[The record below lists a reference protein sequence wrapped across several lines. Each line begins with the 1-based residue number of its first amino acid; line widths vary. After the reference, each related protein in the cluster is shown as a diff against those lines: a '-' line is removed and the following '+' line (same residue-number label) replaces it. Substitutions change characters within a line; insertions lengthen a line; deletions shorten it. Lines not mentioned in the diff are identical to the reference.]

1 MSKFYIQIVLF
12 LLSIS
17 VCLNNTT
24 LAADPSPK
32 KASQKV
38 LNKSPNNVPN
48 KAPNKSPN
56 NVPNKSPNNVPN
68 KAPNN
73 VPNKSPN
80 NVPNKTPNNVP
91 NKAPNNV
98 PNKAPNNVPN
108 EIPGFISENPYP
120 TPEEIFEEKKQ
131 LLCEDPEETI
141 NAAKLMDEAVVHLA
155 YHAANK
161 DGSEPSKSNTGSSSL
176 SHKKE
181 DENTTKI
188 LKANRKI
195 YHLYMYNNIVNMI
208 WNPHPVKFYINESVI
223 SGKENITRKIVR
235 VYDPNLIMIQQRYKK
250 GSKGGQKY
258 FYALVK
264 KAHLSEDKTIIV
276 MTSVNMKDQ
285 DSSNEK
291 HKNTIIENA
300 NLFKTSIES
309 EGDIKNGELKKVLV
323 NIAGYLIEKIKNDIH
338 ITYIESINEEDSTD
352 KNA

>member
-12 LLSIS
+12 LLSIF

-24 LAADPSPK
+24 LAAGPSPK

-38 LNKSPNNVPN
+38 LNKAPNNVPN
-48 KAPNKSPN
+48 KAPNK
-56 NVPNKSPNNVPN
+56 
-68 KAPNN
+68 APNN
-73 VPNKSPN
+73 VPNKT
-80 NVPNKTPNNVP
+80 PNKTPNNVP
-91 NKAPNNV
+91 NKAPN
-98 PNKAPNNVPN
+98 KAPNNVPN
-108 EIPGFISENPYP
+108 KTPNKTPNNVPNKPPNEDPNEVPNAFTELISENPYP
-120 TPEEIFEEKKQ
+120 TPEEIFEEKKD

-141 NAAKLMDEAVVHLA
+141 NAVKLMDDAVVHLA

-161 DGSEPSKSNTGSSSL
+161 DGSEPSKSDTGNSSL
-176 SHKKE
+176 SHKKK
-181 DENTTKI
+181 DENTPKI

-195 YHLYMYNNIVNMI
+195 YHLGMYNNIVNMI

-323 NIAGYLIEKIKNDIH
+323 NIAGYLIEKIKKDIH
-338 ITYIESINEEDSTD
+338 ITYIESINEDNST
-352 KNA
+352 

>member
-24 LAADPSPK
+24 LAAGPSPK
-32 KASQKV
+32 KTSQKV
-38 LNKSPNNVPN
+38 INKVPNNVPN
-48 KAPNKSPN
+48 KAPNE
-56 NVPNKSPNNVPN
+56 VPN
-68 KAPNN
+68 KAPN
-73 VPNKSPN
+73 
-80 NVPNKTPNNVP
+80 KTPNEVTGDES
-91 NKAPNNV
+91 K
-98 PNKAPNNVPN
+98 
-108 EIPGFISENPYP
+108 NPYP
-120 TPEEIFEEKKQ
+120 TAEEIFEEKKQ
-131 LLCEDPEETI
+131 LLCEDPEEAI

-161 DGSEPSKSNTGSSSL
+161 DGSEPSKSDTGNSSL

-195 YHLYMYNNIVNMI
+195 YHLGMYNNIVNMI
-208 WNPHPVKFYINESVI
+208 WNPHPVKFYINESAI
-223 SGKENITRKIVR
+223 SDKANITRKIVR

-250 GSKGGQKY
+250 GSGSNQKY

-264 KAHLSEDKTIIV
+264 KAQISEDTTVIV
-276 MTSVNMKDQ
+276 MTSVNIKDQ
-285 DSSNEK
+285 DSSKEK

-309 EGDIKNGELKKVLV
+309 EEDIKQGKLKKVFV

-338 ITYIESINEEDSTD
+338 ITYIESINEDNST
-352 KNA
+352 

>member
-38 LNKSPNNVPN
+38 LNKASNEVPNKAPNNVPNKVPNNVPNKAPNNVPN

-56 NVPNKSPNNVPN
+56 NVPN
-68 KAPNN
+68 
-73 VPNKSPN
+73 
-80 NVPNKTPNNVP
+80 
-91 NKAPNNV
+91 
-98 PNKAPNNVPN
+98 
-108 EIPGFISENPYP
+108 EIPGLISKNPYP
-120 TPEEIFEEKKQ
+120 TAEEIFEEKKQ

-141 NAAKLMDEAVVHLA
+141 NAGKLMDEAVVHLA

-161 DGSEPSKSNTGSSSL
+161 DGSEPSKSDTGSSSL
-176 SHKKE
+176 SHKKK
-181 DENTTKI
+181 DENTPKI
-188 LKANRKI
+188 LKANRKFH
-195 YHLYMYNNIVNMI
+195 HLYMYNDIVNMI
-208 WNPHPVKFYINESVI
+208 WNPENIKFYINESSI
-223 SGKENITRKIVR
+223 SDKANITRKIVR
-235 VYDPNLIMIQQRYKK
+235 VYDPNLIMIQQRYTK

-264 KAHLSEDKTIIV
+264 KAHISEDTTVIV
-276 MTSVNMKDQ
+276 MTSVNTNDK

-300 NLFKTSIES
+300 NLFKTSIKS
-309 EGDIKNGELKKVLV
+309 EEDIKQGKLKKVLV

-338 ITYIESINEEDSTD
+338 ITYIESINEENST
-352 KNA
+352 

>member
-38 LNKSPNNVPN
+38 LNKAPNNVPN
-48 KAPNKSPN
+48 KA
-56 NVPNKSPNNVPN
+56 
-68 KAPNN
+68 
-73 VPNKSPN
+73 
-80 NVPNKTPNNVP
+80 P

-98 PNKAPNNVPN
+98 PNKAPNEDPNEVPN
-108 EIPGFISENPYP
+108 AFTKLISKNPYP
-120 TPEEIFEEKKQ
+120 TPEEIFEEKID
-131 LLCEDPEETI
+131 LLCEEPEETI
-141 NAAKLMDEAVVHLA
+141 NASKLMDEAVVHLA
-155 YHAANK
+155 YHATNNN
-161 DGSEPSKSNTGSSSL
+161 DSESCKKNTGSSSL
-176 SHKKE
+176 SCEKKYE
-181 DENTTKI
+181 KPKN
-188 LKANRKI
+188 LLSANRKI
-195 YHLYMYNNIVNMI
+195 YHLGMYNNIVNMI

-235 VYDPNLIMIQQRYKK
+235 VYDPNLIMIQQRYNK

-300 NLFKTSIES
+300 NLFKTSIET
-309 EGDIKNGELKKVLV
+309 EKDIKQGKLKKVVV
-323 NIAGYLIEKIKNDIH
+323 NIAGYLVEKIKKDIH
-338 ITYIESINEEDSTD
+338 ITYIESINEDNST
-352 KNA
+352 